1 MFVCITRI
9 SLNRGSIINN
19 NNNNNNNKNIYIA
32 LILFRFC
39 PGGGGG
45 TSLLEASGNVSLD
58 EVAFSQLV

>member
-19 NNNNNNNKNIYIA
+19 NNNDNNNNNKNIYIA

-39 PGGGGG
+39 PGGG
-45 TSLLEASGNVSLD
+45 TSLLEASGDVSLD
-58 EVAFSQLV
+58 EVTFSQLV

>member
-9 SLNRGSIINN
+9 SLNRGSTINN
-19 NNNNNNNKNIYIA
+19 NKNNNNKNIYIA

-39 PGGGGG
+39 PGGGG
-45 TSLLEASGNVSLD
+45 TSLLEASGDVSLD